1 MLKAKIV
8 SSQEKIFVDDR
19 IEAFAAL
26 ETISV
31 LQGERLS
38 LQFLST
44 YHATKETPVLY
55 RKERIPLQ
63 VQGTLAPFA
72 TLRDVR
78 QVPVTL
84 PCYPESRDDNFLR
97 TAPGLYPDLLT
108 PLQYEGS
115 VSVQPDTLSAV
126 WVEINVPE
134 DLAAGEYGLS
144 LSLHGEQMGEAEA
157 HITVEVI
164 GAKLPQNEMYLT
176 QWFHCDCLANY
187 YGVEV
192 FSERHWEMIESFV
205 HTAVKNG
212 INLLLTPIFT
222 PPLDTAI
229 GGERPTVQLIGVTCN
244 AGVYDFDFTLLDR
257 WIDMCN
263 RQGIK
268 FFEISHLFTQW
279 GAMHAPKI
287 MASVDGEYKRL
298 FGWETDATGEEYHTF
313 LRCFLTEFLSHMKR
327 RGDDH
332 RCLFHIS
339 DEPSFT
345 KHRESYEAAR
355 NIVADLLE
363 GYTVMDAL
371 SNIAFYE
378 AGIVSTPI
386 PASNRIAPFLEAGV
400 PNLWTY
406 YCCGQQQDVS
416 NRFVAMPA
424 WRNRSI
430 GMQFYKY
437 DIVGFLQ
444 WGYNFYNNQLSNAPI
459 DPYQEL
465 SANYAFP
472 AGDAFSVYPAPDGT
486 AYESTRIIVFHEA
499 LQDCAAMKLCE
510 RYYGKEAVVNA
521 IEAVFGK
528 RITFDTCAKSSEMML
543 RIRKT
548 VNDMIKKAIQ

>member
-1 MLKAKIV
+1 M
-8 SSQEKIFVDDR
+8 
-19 IEAFAAL
+19 
-26 ETISV
+26 
-31 LQGERLS
+31 
-38 LQFLST
+38 
-44 YHATKETPVLY
+44 
-55 RKERIPLQ
+55 
-63 VQGTLAPFA
+63 
-72 TLRDVR
+72 
-78 QVPVTL
+78 
-84 PCYPESRDDNFLR
+84 
-97 TAPGLYPDLLT
+97 
-108 PLQYEGS
+108 
-115 VSVQPDTLSAV
+115 
-126 WVEINVPE
+126 
-134 DLAAGEYGLS
+134 
-144 LSLHGEQMGEAEA
+144 
-157 HITVEVI
+157 
-164 GAKLPQNEMYLT
+164 
-176 QWFHCDCLANY
+176 
-187 YGVEV
+187 
-192 FSERHWEMIESFV
+192 
-205 HTAVKNG
+205 KNG

-229 GGERPTVQLIGVTCN
+229 GGERPTVQLVGVTRN
-244 AGVYDFDFTLLDR
+244 ADTYDFDFTLLDR
-257 WIDMCN
+257 WIDMCD

-268 FFEISHLFTQW
+268 YLEISHLFTQW

-287 MASVDGEYKRL
+287 MATVDGEHKRL
-298 FGWETDATGEEYHTF
+298 FGWETDATSEAYRDF
-313 LRCFLTEFLSHMKR
+313 LRCFLTEFLAHMKR
-327 RGDDH
+327 RGDDQ
-332 RCLFHIS
+332 RCLFHLS

-371 SNIAFYE
+371 SNIKFYE
-378 AGIVSTPI
+378 EGLVQTPI

-444 WGYNFYNNQLSNAPI
+444 WGYNFYNNQLSRDSI
-459 DPYQEL
+459 DPYLEL

-499 LQDCAAMKLCE
+499 LQDLAAMKLCE
-510 RYYGKEAVVNA
+510 RYYGKEAVVKA
-521 IEAVFGK
+521 IEEVFGK
-528 RITFDTCAKSSEMML
+528 SITFDTCAKSSEMML
-543 RIRKT
+543 RIRKA

>member
-1 MLKAKIV
+1 M
-8 SSQEKIFVDDR
+8 
-19 IEAFAAL
+19 
-26 ETISV
+26 
-31 LQGERLS
+31 
-38 LQFLST
+38 
-44 YHATKETPVLY
+44 
-55 RKERIPLQ
+55 
-63 VQGTLAPFA
+63 
-72 TLRDVR
+72 
-78 QVPVTL
+78 
-84 PCYPESRDDNFLR
+84 
-97 TAPGLYPDLLT
+97 
-108 PLQYEGS
+108 
-115 VSVQPDTLSAV
+115 QPDVLSAV
-126 WVEINVPE
+126 WVEINIPR
-134 DLAAGEYGLS
+134 DLTAGEYTLS
-144 LSLHGEQMGEAEA
+144 LSLHGEKMGEAEA
-157 HITVEVI
+157 HVAIEVI

-192 FSERHWEMIESFV
+192 FSARHWEIIENFV
-205 HTAVKNG
+205 KTAVKNG

-229 GGERPTVQLIGVTCN
+229 GGERRTVQLVGVTRN
-244 AGVYDFDFTLLDR
+244 AGAYTFDFTLLDR
-257 WIDMCN
+257 WIDMCD
-263 RQGIK
+263 RQGIQYL
-268 FFEISHLFTQW
+268 EISHLFTQW

-287 MASVDGEYKRL
+287 MATVDGEYQRL
-298 FGWETDATGEEYHTF
+298 FGWETDATGEDYSEF
-313 LRCFLTEFLSHMKR
+313 LRHFLTQFLAHMKR
-327 RGDDH
+327 RGDDQ
-332 RCLFHIS
+332 RCLFHLS

-355 NIVADLLE
+355 AVVADLLD

-371 SNIAFYE
+371 SNIKFYE
-378 AGIVSTPI
+378 EGLVQTPI

-459 DPYQEL
+459 DPYLEL

-499 LQDCAAMKLCE
+499 LQDLAAMKLCE

-521 IEAVFGK
+521 IEEVFGK
-528 RITFDTCAKSSEMML
+528 SITFDTCAKSSEMML